1 MCVSERGEGRPVDR
15 EHTCC
20 FTGHRPDKLP
30 WGTDRTDPRCIALC
44 KKLNEAVER
53 AYQAGFRHFI
63 CGMARGSDLYFCQ
76 AALELRERHED
87 VTVEGAIPC
96 ESQTDSWPAEERA
109 LHHRLLDQCDFET
122 MVQHTYDR
130 GCMMRRNRYMVDR
143 SSRIIAVY
151 DGIPKGGTAS
161 TLAYAMK
168 QGLETHIVGLE

>member
-1 MCVSERGEGRPVDR
+1 MIPSKERGRPVDR

-30 WGTDRTDPRCIALC
+30 WGTDSHDVRCMRLMEQLSLALD
-44 KKLNEAVER
+44 R
-53 AYQAGFRHFI
+53 AYEAGCRHFI

-76 AALELRERHED
+76 AALDLRERRPG

-96 ESQTDSWPAEERA
+96 QSQPDRWPIRERELRNA
-109 LHHRLLDQCDFET
+109 LLDRCDFET
-122 MVQHTYDR
+122 MVQHNYDR

-143 SSRIIAVY
+143 SCRIIAVY
-151 DGIPKGGTAS
+151 DGIPSGGTAA

-168 QGLETHIVGLE
+168 NDLTVDIIRPE

>member
-1 MCVSERGEGRPVDR
+1 MDR

-30 WGTDRTDPRCIALC
+30 WGTNESDPRCAALQLQLAC
-44 KKLNEAVER
+44 ALER
-53 AYQAGFRHFI
+53 AYASGCRHFI
-63 CGMARGSDLYFCQ
+63 CGMARGSDLLFCR
-76 AALELRERHED
+76 AALELRQNRPD

-96 ESQTDSWPAEERA
+96 ESQTDSWPAGERLA
-109 LHHRLLDQCDFET
+109 HDTLLDQCDFET

-143 SSRIIAVY
+143 SCRIIAVY
-151 DGIPKGGTAS
+151 DGIPRGGTAQ

-168 QGLETHIVGLE
+168 HNLDTHILRPE